1 MTIRLFMQKAFNL
14 AKWLIIPGQYD
25 ELDPN
30 DIIARRKRKTRYV
43 ILGASILFVVMTAGA
58 ILLQDSGV
66 DAPISNDIAVAL
78 VLNLNLILLVV
89 MVLLVIRN
97 IVKLYFERRSGMA
110 GSRFQTKLVI
120 AFLAMTLIPS
130 ALMFAVASELISD
143 TVDKWIN
150 SQIEQTLQES
160 LQVAESLYRDSE
172 SKTTAHAMYLSRLV
186 EKRGLT
192 KKKNKA
198 RLSAILRQKIS
209 EYDTDMIQVYNGDFE
224 LISQAV
230 KYNSSGVISFDLKT
244 QSEML
249 AKAAMGETVSKVE
262 ERGENNLAISVVPT
276 PPNLKSGQV
285 KGVVVVIKLVS
296 QKLIEKVHAIVN
308 AFQDYR
314 QLTLKK
320 EIIKASYQVTLTLVT
335 LVVVFSAIWF
345 GFYIAKGITVPL
357 KKLSEATE
365 SVAKGNLDVQVDIPV
380 KNDEVGRLISAFNNM
395 TLDLKNF
402 KEQKER
408 SNKELSESNT
418 ELYHWGQYIEAVLEN
433 VGGVIS
439 IDKTGAITTINESAA
454 SAFSVSRS
462 KARGRNY
469 KKVFESLHLSAIRKV
484 IREMSEVG
492 GKTIERE
499 INMSVNGRRR
509 TFKTSVSVL
518 TDHNGQYM
526 GMVFVFDD
534 VTDLIAAQR
543 TIAWREMTRQIAHEI
558 KNPLTP
564 IQLNAQRMRR
574 KYQQK
579 SEDFPKVLDDATNI
593 IIQEVDQLKTLVDRF
608 SKFAKQSDTTP
619 LALKPE
625 PNLMHDLIFEIVKLY
640 KNTSPGVKMLTDLD
654 PSVQLVN
661 IDAEQIRRV
670 IINLVENAMDALNGG
685 GEITIRTKADHQE
698 GKVILEVTDTGHG
711 VPESIKNNI
720 FKPYFSTKEKGTGLG
735 LAIVS
740 RVVEDHG
747 GKIHVSDN
755 SPKGSRFTIE
765 LSIE

>member
-1 MTIRLFMQKAFNL
+1 MTIRLFIQKALSL
-14 AKWLIIPGQYD
+14 AKWLVIPGKYD

-30 DIIARRKRKTRYV
+30 DIVTRRKRKTRYV
-43 ILGASILFVVMTAGA
+43 ILGASILFAIMTAAA

-89 MVLLVIRN
+89 MVLLVVRN
-97 IVKLYFERRSGMA
+97 IVKLYFERRGGMA

-172 SKTTAHAMYLSRLV
+172 NKTTARAMYISRLI
-186 EKRGLT
+186 EKRALT
-192 KKKNKA
+192 GKRRRGK
-198 RLSAILRQKIS
+198 LSAILKQKIS
-209 EYDTDMIQVYNGDFE
+209 EYDVDMIQVYNADFE

-230 KYNSSGVISFDLKT
+230 KYPSSGVISFNLKT
-244 QSEML
+244 HSEML
-249 AKAAMGETVSKVE
+249 AKAALGEAVSKVE
-262 ERGENNLAISVVPT
+262 ERGENNLAISVMPT
-276 PPNLKSGQV
+276 PPNLKSGEV

-296 QKLIEKVHAIVN
+296 QEMIEKVHSIVN
-308 AFQDYR
+308 AFQDYK

-365 SVAKGNLDVQVDIPV
+365 SVAKGNLDVRVDIPA
-380 KNDEVGRLISAFNNM
+380 KNDEIGRLINAFNNM

-402 KEQKER
+402 KEQIER

-418 ELYHWGQYIEAVLEN
+418 ELYHRGQYIEAVLEN

-439 IDKTGAITTINESAA
+439 IDKTGEITTINESAA
-454 SAFSVSRS
+454 GTFGVSRS

-469 KKVFESLHLSAIRKV
+469 KKIFESSHLSAIRKV
-484 IREMSEVG
+484 IREMSDAG

-509 TFKTSVSVL
+509 TLKTSVSVL

-543 TIAWREMTRQIAHEI
+543 TIAWREMARQIAHEI

-579 SEDFPKVLDDATNI
+579 AEDFPKVLDDATNI

-608 SKFAKQSDTTP
+608 SKFARQSDTAS
-619 LALKPE
+619 LELRPE
-625 PNLMHDLIFEIVKLY
+625 PNLMHDLVFEIVKLY
-640 KNTSPGVKMLTDLD
+640 KDTAPGVKLLTDLD
-654 PSVQLVN
+654 PSIQLVN

-685 GEITIRTKADHQE
+685 GEITICTKANHQE
-698 GKVILEVTDTGHG
+698 GKVILEVSDTGHG

-747 GKIHVSDN
+747 GKFYVNDN

>member
-1 MTIRLFMQKAFNL
+1 MTIRLFIQKVFSL

-30 DIIARRKRKTRYV
+30 DIITRRKRKTRYV
-43 ILGASILFVVMTAGA
+43 ILGASILFVIMTAAA

-89 MVLLVIRN
+89 MVLLVVRN
-97 IVKLYFERRSGMA
+97 IVKLYFERRGGIA

-172 SKTTAHAMYLSRLV
+172 NKTTARAMYISRLV
-186 EKRGLT
+186 EKRGLAS
-192 KKKNKA
+192 KKQGGK
-198 RLSAILRQKIS
+198 LSAILKQKIS
-209 EYDTDMIQVYNGDFE
+209 EYDVDMIQVYNADFE

-230 KYNSSGVISFDLKT
+230 KYPSSGVISFNLKT
-244 QSEML
+244 HSEML
-249 AKAAMGETVSKVE
+249 AKAALGEAVSKVE
-262 ERGENNLAISVVPT
+262 ERGENNLAISVMPT

-296 QKLIEKVHAIVN
+296 QELIEKVHSIVN
-308 AFQDYR
+308 AFQDYK

-365 SVAKGNLDVQVDIPV
+365 SVAKGNLDVRVDIPV

-395 TLDLKNF
+395 ILDLKNF
-402 KEQKER
+402 KEQIER

-439 IDKTGAITTINESAA
+439 IDKTGEITTINESAA
-454 SAFSVSRS
+454 GTFDVSRS

-469 KKVFESLHLSAIRKV
+469 KKVFESSHLSAIRKV
-484 IREMSEVG
+484 IREMSDAG

-509 TFKTSVSVL
+509 TLKTSVSVL
-518 TDHNGQYM
+518 TDHNDQYM

-543 TIAWREMTRQIAHEI
+543 TIAWREMARQIAHEI

-579 SEDFPKVLDDATNI
+579 AEDFPKVLDDATNI

-608 SKFAKQSDTTP
+608 SKFARQSDTAS
-619 LALKPE
+619 LELKPE

-640 KNTSPGVKMLTDLD
+640 KDTSPGVKLLTDLD
-654 PSVQLVN
+654 PSIQLVN

-685 GEITIRTKADHQE
+685 GEITILTKADHQE
-698 GKVILEVTDTGHG
+698 GKVILEVSDTGHG

-747 GKIHVSDN
+747 GKFYVSDN

>member
-1 MTIRLFMQKAFNL
+1 MTIRLFIQKAFSL

-30 DIIARRKRKTRYV
+30 DIITRRKRKTRYV
-43 ILGASILFVVMTAGA
+43 ILGASILFALMTVAA

-89 MVLLVIRN
+89 MALLVVRN
-97 IVKLYFERRSGMA
+97 IVKLYFERRGGIA

-172 SKTTAHAMYLSRLV
+172 NKTTARAMYISRLV
-186 EKRGLT
+186 EKRGLAS
-192 KKKNKA
+192 KRHRGK
-198 RLSAILRQKIS
+198 LSVILKQKIS
-209 EYDTDMIQVYNGDFE
+209 EYGMDMIQVYDADFE

-230 KYNSSGVISFDLKT
+230 KYPSSGVISFDLKAH
-244 QSEML
+244 SEML
-249 AKAAMGETVSKVE
+249 AKAALGEAVSKVE
-262 ERGENNLAISVVPT
+262 ERGESNLAISVIPT

-296 QKLIEKVHAIVN
+296 QELIEKVHSIVN
-308 AFQDYR
+308 AFQDYK

-365 SVAKGNLDVQVDIPV
+365 AVAKGNLDVRVDIPV
-380 KNDEVGRLISAFNNM
+380 KNDEVGRLITAFNNM

-402 KEQKER
+402 KEQIER

-418 ELYHWGQYIEAVLEN
+418 ELYHRGQYIEAVLEN

-439 IDKTGAITTINESAA
+439 IDKTGEITTINESAA
-454 SAFSVSRS
+454 GTFGVLRS

-469 KKVFESLHLSAIRKV
+469 KKIFESSHLSAIRKV
-484 IREMSEVG
+484 IREMSDAG
-492 GKTIERE
+492 AKTIERE

-509 TFKTSVSVL
+509 TLKTSVSVL
-518 TDHNGQYM
+518 TDHNDQYM

-543 TIAWREMTRQIAHEI
+543 TIAWREMARQIAHEI

-579 SEDFPKVLDDATNI
+579 AEDFPKVLDDATNI

-608 SKFAKQSDTTP
+608 SKFAKQSDTAS
-619 LALKPE
+619 LELKPE

-640 KNTSPGVKMLTDLD
+640 KDTSPGVKLLTDLD
-654 PSVQLVN
+654 PSIQLVN

-685 GEITIRTKADHQE
+685 GEITILTKADH
-698 GKVILEVTDTGHG
+698 
-711 VPESIKNNI
+711 
-720 FKPYFSTKEKGTGLG
+720 
-735 LAIVS
+735 
-740 RVVEDHG
+740 
-747 GKIHVSDN
+747 
-755 SPKGSRFTIE
+755 
-765 LSIE
+765 

>member
-1 MTIRLFMQKAFNL
+1 MTIRLFIQKALSL
-14 AKWLIIPGQYD
+14 AKWLVIPGKYD

-30 DIIARRKRKTRYV
+30 DIVTRRKRKTRYV
-43 ILGASILFVVMTAGA
+43 ILGASILFAIMTAAA

-89 MVLLVIRN
+89 MVLLVVRN
-97 IVKLYFERRSGMA
+97 IVKLYFERRGGMA

-172 SKTTAHAMYLSRLV
+172 NKTTARAMYISRLI
-186 EKRGLT
+186 EKRALT
-192 KKKNKA
+192 GKRRRGK
-198 RLSAILRQKIS
+198 LSAILKQKIS
-209 EYDTDMIQVYNGDFE
+209 EYDVDMIQVYNADFE

-230 KYNSSGVISFDLKT
+230 KYPSSGVISFNLKT
-244 QSEML
+244 HSEML
-249 AKAAMGETVSKVE
+249 AKAALGEAVSKVE
-262 ERGENNLAISVVPT
+262 ERGENNLAISVMPT
-276 PPNLKSGQV
+276 PPNLKSGEV

-296 QKLIEKVHAIVN
+296 QEMIEKVHSIVN
-308 AFQDYR
+308 AFQDYK

-365 SVAKGNLDVQVDIPV
+365 SVAKGNLDVRVDIPA
-380 KNDEVGRLISAFNNM
+380 KNDEIGRLINAFNNM

-402 KEQKER
+402 KEQIER

-418 ELYHWGQYIEAVLEN
+418 ELYHRGQYIEAVLEN

-439 IDKTGAITTINESAA
+439 IDKTGEITTINESAA
-454 SAFSVSRS
+454 GTFGVSRS

-469 KKVFESLHLSAIRKV
+469 KKIFESSHLSAIRKV
-484 IREMSEVG
+484 IREMSDAG

-509 TFKTSVSVL
+509 TLKTSVSVL

-543 TIAWREMTRQIAHEI
+543 TIAWREMARQIAHEI

-579 SEDFPKVLDDATNI
+579 AEDFPKVLDDATNI

-608 SKFAKQSDTTP
+608 SKFARQSDTAS
-619 LALKPE
+619 LELRPE
-625 PNLMHDLIFEIVKLY
+625 PNLMHDLVFEIVKLY
-640 KNTSPGVKMLTDLD
+640 KDTAPGVKLLTDLD
-654 PSVQLVN
+654 PSIQLVN

-685 GEITIRTKADHQE
+685 GEITICTRANHQE
-698 GKVILEVTDTGHG
+698 GKVILEVSDTGHG

-747 GKIHVSDN
+747 GKIYVNDN

>member
-1 MTIRLFMQKAFNL
+1 MTIRLFIQKALSL
-14 AKWLIIPGQYD
+14 AKWLIIPGKYD

-30 DIIARRKRKTRYV
+30 DIVTRRKRKTRYV
-43 ILGASILFVVMTAGA
+43 ILGASILFVIMTAAA

-89 MVLLVIRN
+89 MVLLVVRN
-97 IVKLYFERRSGMA
+97 IVKLYFERRGGIA

-172 SKTTAHAMYLSRLV
+172 NKTTARAMYISRLV
-186 EKRGLT
+186 EKRALVG
-192 KKKNKA
+192 KRQRRK
-198 RLSAILRQKIS
+198 LSAILKQKIS
-209 EYDTDMIQVYNGDFE
+209 EYDVDMIQVYNADFE

-230 KYNSSGVISFDLKT
+230 KYPSSGVISFNLKAH
-244 QSEML
+244 SEML
-249 AKAAMGETVSKVE
+249 AKAALGEAVSKVE
-262 ERGENNLAISVVPT
+262 ERGENNLAISVMPT
-276 PPNLKSGQV
+276 PPNLKSGEV

-296 QKLIEKVHAIVN
+296 QELIEKVHSIVN
-308 AFQDYR
+308 AFQDYK

-365 SVAKGNLDVQVDIPV
+365 SVAKGNLDVRVDIPV
-380 KNDEVGRLISAFNNM
+380 KNDEIGRLINAFNNM

-402 KEQKER
+402 KEQIER

-439 IDKTGAITTINESAA
+439 IDKTGEITTINESAA
-454 SAFSVSRS
+454 GTFGVSRS

-469 KKVFESLHLSAIRKV
+469 KKIFESSHLSAIRKV
-484 IREMSEVG
+484 IREMSDAG

-499 INMSVNGRRR
+499 INMSVSGRRR
-509 TFKTSVSVL
+509 TLKTSVSVL

-543 TIAWREMTRQIAHEI
+543 TIAWREMARQIAHEI

-579 SEDFPKVLDDATNI
+579 AEDFPKVLDDATNI

-608 SKFAKQSDTTP
+608 SKFAKQSDTAS
-619 LALKPE
+619 LELRPE
-625 PNLMHDLIFEIVKLY
+625 PNLMHDLVFEIVKLY
-640 KNTSPGVKMLTDLD
+640 KDTAPGVKLLTDLD
-654 PSVQLVN
+654 PSIQLVN

-685 GEITIRTKADHQE
+685 GEITICTKANHQE
-698 GKVILEVTDTGHG
+698 GKVILEVSDTGQG

-747 GKIHVSDN
+747 GKIYVSDN